1 VNAKSFD
8 FLERVARIFERTDAR
23 YGLSCG
29 RQDNNSFGDAFVDVQ
44 VGRLDV
50 RIRRERGELLVEV
63 GPHGATDSAV
73 NCLLSDDSGS
83 ALQDTDENLR
93 AIVTWLLDYEVKRHG
108 GK

>member
-1 VNAKSFD
+1 MNAKSFD

-50 RIRRERGELLVEV
+50 RIRASV
-63 GPHGATDSAV
+63 V
-73 NCLLSDDSGS
+73 NY
-83 ALQDTDENLR
+83 
-93 AIVTWLLDYEVKRHG
+93 WLKSILTVRRIPP
-108 GK
+108 